1 MSGFYATI
9 ARYYDSEHYD
19 KDEDLDFYRDLSDE
33 YGSRVLIIGAGTGRI
48 AVELAIYGC
57 HVVGVDNE
65 PAMLERARHKLDGAP
80 ADIRARLQFVQGDA
94 LKLAVEGQF
103 QLVIIPYNTL
113 MHFHEYEAYFG
124 LLERCRGWVA
134 KGGALVIDLPN
145 AGESFAAQ
153 DTGAVTLER
162 MFLERETGH
171 LIMQHSVATLDRVT
185 QMMQVTWIYDEVQAD
200 HTVKRTIAP
209 VINRYFFYPELKL
222 LLERAGFTVA
232 GVHGDFDRS
241 DYEDGCPR
249 MLVVG
254 V

>member
-9 ARYYDSEHYD
+9 ARYYDSEHHD
-19 KDEDLDFYRDLSDE
+19 KDEDLDFYRDLTDE
-33 YGSRVLIIGAGTGRI
+33 YGGDVLIIGAGTGRI
-48 AVELAIYGC
+48 AIELAAYGC
-57 HVVGVDNE
+57 KVYGMDNE
-65 PAMLERARHKLDGAP
+65 PEMLERARRKLDSAP
-80 ADIRARLQFVQGDA
+80 PDVRARLHFAPEDA
-94 LKLAVEGQF
+94 LKVKLDTTFKLA
-103 QLVIIPYNTL
+103 LIPYNTL
-113 MHFHEYEAYFG
+113 MHFHEFEAHFG
-124 LLERCRGWVA
+124 LLQRCRAWVA

-171 LIMQHSVATLDRVT
+171 LIMQHSVATLDRVS
-185 QMMQVTWIYDEVQAD
+185 QLMRVTWIYDEVEAD

-209 VINRYFFYPELKL
+209 VINRYFFYPELRL
-222 LLERAGFTVA
+222 LLERAGFTIA
-232 GVHGDFDRS
+232 GVWGDFDRS

-249 MLVVG
+249 MIVVA

>member
-19 KDEDLDFYRDLSDE
+19 KDEDLDFYRDLTDE
-33 YGSRVLIIGAGTGRI
+33 YGDDVLIIGAGTGRI
-48 AVELAIYGC
+48 ALELAIYGC
-57 HVVGVDNE
+57 AVHGIDNE
-65 PAMLERARHKLDGAP
+65 PEMLERARRKLDGAP
-80 ADIRARLQFVQGDA
+80 ADVRSRLHFAQADA
-94 LKLAVEGQF
+94 LKAAIDRTFHLA
-103 QLVIIPYNTL
+103 IIPYNTL
-113 MHFHEYEAYFG
+113 MHFHDFDAHFG
-124 LLERCRGWVA
+124 LLQRCRNWVA
-134 KGGALVIDLPN
+134 KGGALAIDLPN

-171 LIMQHSVATLDRVT
+171 LIMQHSVATLDRVS
-185 QMMQVTWIYDEVQAD
+185 QLMQVTWIYDEVEAD

-222 LLERAGFTVA
+222 LLERAGFTIA
-232 GVHGDFDRS
+232 GVWGDFDRS

-249 MLVVG
+249 MLVVA